1 VVEPIQGYLK
11 QVGVTMRVVDLEWGA
26 LSQLA
31 AQPVEKNQ
39 VQAVLFGWR
48 SVNGDI
54 DSAIQEFGSAFWR
67 PRGNDGSLCKNDEF
81 DRPLAFEQGTLD
93 TRKRLETLHRMQGDP
108 DGELPALW
116 LHGEP
121 RIWPPGGR
129 SRAWSGIR
137 WSRSS
142 PCTPRTSRTRPARD
156 VLEPHTT
163 A

>member
-67 PRGNDGSLCKNDEF
+67 PRGNNGSFWKNDEF
-81 DRPLAFEQGTLD
+81 DRLLAFEQGPLD
-93 TRKRLETLHRMQGDP
+93 TRKRLETLHRMQEILVE
-108 DGELPALW
+108 ELPALW
-116 LHGEP
+116 LYGEP
-121 RIWPPGGR
+121 QIWAARRTLKGVEGNPR
-129 SRAWSGIR
+129 
-137 WSRSS
+137 SRSS